1 MKSKDQKYKEAL
13 ARNLPVAVAHQRFK
27 GKSIEELCEIIGIR
41 KSERDNLPESLQK
54 ELAAISGET
63 KQGKKNR
70 EQAAK

>member
-1 MKSKDQKYKEAL
+1 MKTKDQKYKEAL
-13 ARNLPVAVAHQRFK
+13 ARNIPFAAARTGLK

-63 KQGKKNR
+63 KKNR